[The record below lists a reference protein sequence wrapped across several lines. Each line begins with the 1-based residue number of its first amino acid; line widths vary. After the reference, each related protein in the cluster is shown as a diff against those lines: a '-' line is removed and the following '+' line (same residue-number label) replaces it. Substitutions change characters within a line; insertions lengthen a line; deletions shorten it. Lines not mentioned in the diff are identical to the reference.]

1 MRCERRTGVGGSER
15 RARGS
20 PSPNQM
26 RDTSGRVKR
35 TRGVHDDG
43 EAASEL
49 GPTLTHCRACPDG
62 QDGAGHARGPGTR
75 PGLNSAADGPGVC
88 DGSVEGGKR
97 HRERGTHR
105 CVGSAGRCLGMITA
119 SSQTAKRARNRQEN
133 FFDST
138 GLLPVPLDTSKGAEM
153 VEVVDLLSDSGEDE
167 EIRPASSPIVILD
180 DPSPPEPA
188 PSSKRA
194 RAGSQSDASSSD
206 LSDGGFRA
214 AMASRP
220 VVGMR
225 SAAERI
231 LLGVGSRPPMPPRP
245 TSRRESDEGD
255 AYFSDDSP
263 VIAMSQRDRGRLD
276 KAREHDR
283 ERARK
288 AAEKEDERA
297 RSRHGP

>member
-26 RDTSGRVKR
+26 RDTSGRVER

-49 GPTLTHCRACPDG
+49 GSTLTHRRACPDG

-119 SSQTAKRARNRQEN
+119 SSR
-133 FFDST
+133 
-138 GLLPVPLDTSKGAEM
+138 
-153 VEVVDLLSDSGEDE
+153 
-167 EIRPASSPIVILD
+167 ASSP
-180 DPSPPEPA
+180 
-188 PSSKRA
+188 
-194 RAGSQSDASSSD
+194 
-206 LSDGGFRA
+206 
-214 AMASRP
+214 
-220 VVGMR
+220 
-225 SAAERI
+225 
-231 LLGVGSRPPMPPRP
+231 
-245 TSRRESDEGD
+245 TRR
-255 AYFSDDSP
+255 
-263 VIAMSQRDRGRLD
+263 
-276 KAREHDR
+276 
-283 ERARK
+283 
-288 AAEKEDERA
+288 
-297 RSRHGP
+297 